1 MSRVLVVDDEEAY
14 RSLMAGHLER
24 KGFEVAKAGDG
35 KQALARLQES
45 PFDVLVTDLMMP
57 KMSGLDL
64 LRQAKKIDPWLEVI
78 VITASGH
85 VGNAVSAMRE
95 DGAYD
100 YLLKPLETIGE
111 LSLAVGRAAQHRN
124 LRFDRDRL
132 NDQLTAE
139 ASRLQALVT
148 HTGDAIIS
156 ADQTG
161 SISVANPSAVHLLG
175 GSDLIG
181 SNAHDVLPKSL
192 LDLLDGWQMMGD
204 SEPTVVELN
213 WTDDALQLV
222 SLASIADGGDGGRS
236 WVMVCRDITHLKN
249 LDELKM
255 RMLTEAA
262 GKIRLP
268 LAQAVTRLAELG
280 EASEISDE
288 DRSATI
294 YQLAKLLGRIQSWM
308 DELLSLVRVEAG
320 IGYQTGEVA
329 LVDVANNDLQ
339 ARFDE
344 LNKDR
349 NLNLVLEIEDDLPV
363 IHVEKSVFARIL
375 QGLISRAAA
384 RSSRGGSVKVSGRR
398 HQDLVWLEV
407 TDDGLQKQKLG
418 GVEEDEFM
426 GAKYLQEL
434 EGFGLEMV
442 KAIVNRM
449 GGQVWVKG
457 QGAVGSTIAISL
469 PIAESEREL
478 A

>member
-24 KGFEVAKAGDG
+24 KGFEVEKASDG
-35 KQALARLQES
+35 KQALAHLQES
-45 PFDVLVTDLMMP
+45 SFDVLVTDLMMP
-57 KMSGLDL
+57 KMSGLEL
-64 LRQAKKIDPWLEVI
+64 LRQAKKLDPWLEVI
-78 VITASGH
+78 VITASGQ
-85 VGNAVSAMRE
+85 VGNAISAMRE

-139 ASRLQALVT
+139 ASRLQALMT

-156 ADQTG
+156 VDQTG
-161 SISVANPSAVHLLG
+161 TISVANPSAVHLLG
-175 GSDLIG
+175 RSDLIG
-181 SNAHDVLPKSL
+181 SIAHEVLPKAL

-204 SEPTVVELN
+204 SEPTVIELN
-213 WTDDALQLV
+213 WPDNAVQLV
-222 SLASIADGGDGGRS
+222 SLASIDEGGDGGRG

-268 LAQAVTRLAELG
+268 LAQAVSRLAELG
-280 EASEISDE
+280 ETSEISDE

-329 LVDVANNDLQ
+329 LAEVANKDLQ
-339 ARFDE
+339 TRFDE
-344 LNKDR
+344 LNKER
-349 NLNLVLEIEDDLPV
+349 NLNLVLEIEDDLPE
-363 IHVEKSVFARIL
+363 IRVEKSVFERIL

-384 RSSRGGSVKVSGRR
+384 RSSHGGSVTVTGRS
-398 HQDLVWLEV
+398 HQDLVWIEV
-407 TDDGLQKQKLG
+407 TDEGLQKQKSS
-418 GVEEDEFM
+418 VMEEDEFV
-426 GAKYLQEL
+426 GAEYLQEF

-449 GGQVWVKG
+449 GGQVWVRG

-469 PIAESEREL
+469 PIAQGEREL

>member
-14 RSLMAGHLER
+14 RSLMAGHLKR
-24 KGFEVAKAGDG
+24 KGFEVVKASDG
-35 KQALARLQES
+35 KQALASLQES
-45 PFDVLVTDLMMP
+45 SFDVLVTDLMMP

-64 LRQAKKIDPWLEVI
+64 LRQAKKLDPWLEVI

-139 ASRLQALVT
+139 ASRLQALMT

-156 ADQTG
+156 VDQTG
-161 SISVANPSAVHLLG
+161 TISVANPSAEHLLG
-175 GSDLIG
+175 RSDLIG
-181 SNAHDVLPKSL
+181 SIAHEVLPKAL

-222 SLASIADGGDGGRS
+222 SLASIAEGGDGGRG

-268 LAQAVTRLAELG
+268 LAQAVSRLAELG

-294 YQLAKLLGRIQSWM
+294 YQLAKLLGRIKSWM

-344 LNKDR
+344 LNKER
-349 NLNLVLEIEDDLPV
+349 NLNLVLEIEDDLPE
-363 IHVEKSVFARIL
+363 IRVEKSVFERIL

-384 RSSRGGSVKVSGRR
+384 RSSRGGSVRVSSRR
-398 HQDLVWLEV
+398 HQDLVWIEV
-407 TDDGLQKQKLG
+407 TDEGFQKQKSSEIEEDG
-418 GVEEDEFM
+418 FVGVE
-426 GAKYLQEL
+426 YLQEL

-469 PIAESEREL
+469 PIAEGEREL

>member
-64 LRQAKKIDPWLEVI
+64 LRQAKKLDPWLEVI

>member
-14 RSLMAGHLER
+14 LSLMAGHLER
-24 KGFEVAKAGDG
+24 KGFEVEKASDG

-45 PFDVLVTDLMMP
+45 SFDVLVTDLMMP

-64 LRQAKKIDPWLEVI
+64 LRQAKKLDPWLEVI
-78 VITASGH
+78 VITASGQ
-85 VGNAVSAMRE
+85 VRNAISAMRE
-95 DGAYD
+95 DGAFD

-139 ASRLQALVT
+139 ASRLQALMT

-156 ADQTG
+156 VDQTG
-161 SISVANPSAVHLLG
+161 TISVANPSAVHLLG
-175 GSDLIG
+175 RSDLIG
-181 SNAHDVLPKSL
+181 SIAHEVLPKAL
-192 LDLLDGWQMMGD
+192 VDLLDGWHMMGD

-222 SLASIADGGDGGRS
+222 SLASIAEGGDGGRS

-268 LAQAVTRLAELG
+268 LAQAVSRLAELG
-280 EASEISDE
+280 ETSEISNE

-329 LVDVANNDLQ
+329 FAEVANQDLQ

-344 LNKDR
+344 LNKER
-349 NLNLVLEIEDDLPV
+349 NLNLVLEIEDDLPE
-363 IHVEKSVFARIL
+363 IRVEKGVFERIL

-384 RSSRGGSVKVSGRR
+384 RSSRGGSVRVSGRR
-398 HQDLVWLEV
+398 HQDLVWIEV
-407 TDDGLQKQKLG
+407 TDEGLQKQKSNTM
-418 GVEEDEFM
+418 EDDEFE
-426 GAKYLQEL
+426 GAEYLQEL

-469 PIAESEREL
+469 PIAEGEREL

>member
-24 KGFEVAKAGDG
+24 KGFEVEKASDG

-45 PFDVLVTDLMMP
+45 SFDVLVTDLMMP

-64 LRQAKKIDPWLEVI
+64 LRQAKKLDPWLEVI

-132 NDQLTAE
+132 TDQLTAE
-139 ASRLQALVT
+139 ASRLQALMT

-156 ADQTG
+156 VDQTG
-161 SISVANPSAVHLLG
+161 TISVANPSAVHLLG
-175 GSDLIG
+175 RSDLVG
-181 SNAHDVLPKSL
+181 SIAHEVLPKSL
-192 LDLLDGWQMMGD
+192 LDLLDGWQTMGD

-222 SLASIADGGDGGRS
+222 SLASIAEGADGGRS

-349 NLNLVLEIEDDLPV
+349 NLNLVLEIDDDLPD
-363 IHVEKSVFARIL
+363 IHVEESVFERIL

-384 RSSRGGSVKVSGRR
+384 RSSRGGSVKISGRR

-407 TDDGLQKQKLG
+407 TDDGLQKQKSG
-418 GVEEDEFM
+418 VVEEGEFM
-426 GAKYLQEL
+426 GAEYLQDL

-469 PIAESEREL
+469 PIAEGEREL
-478 A
+478 G

>member
-14 RSLMAGHLER
+14 TSLMAGHLER
-24 KGFEVAKAGDG
+24 KGFEVEKASDG

-45 PFDVLVTDLMMP
+45 SFDVLVTDLMMP

-64 LRQAKKIDPWLEVI
+64 LRQAKILDPLLEVI

-85 VGNAVSAMRE
+85 VGNAISAMRE

-139 ASRLQALVT
+139 ASRLQALMT

-156 ADQTG
+156 VDQTG
-161 SISVANPSAVHLLG
+161 TISVANPSAVHLLG
-175 GSDLIG
+175 RSDLIG
-181 SNAHDVLPKSL
+181 SIAHEVLPKAL

-222 SLASIADGGDGGRS
+222 SLASIVEGGNGGRG

-268 LAQAVTRLAELG
+268 LAQAVSRLAELG

-329 LVDVANNDLQ
+329 LVDVANTDLQ

-344 LNKDR
+344 LNKER
-349 NLNLVLEIEDDLPV
+349 NLNLVLEIEDDLPE
-363 IHVEKSVFARIL
+363 IRVEKSVFERIL

-384 RSSRGGSVKVSGRR
+384 RSSRGGSVRVSSRR
-398 HQDLVWLEV
+398 HQDLVWIEV
-407 TDDGLQKQKLG
+407 TDEGLQKQKSNAM
-418 GVEEDEFM
+418 EEDEFV
-426 GAKYLQEL
+426 GAEYLQEL

-449 GGQVWVKG
+449 GGQVWV
-457 QGAVGSTIAISL
+457 
-469 PIAESEREL
+469 
-478 A
+478 

>member
-24 KGFEVAKAGDG
+24 KGFEVEKASDG

-45 PFDVLVTDLMMP
+45 SFDVLVTDLMMP

-64 LRQAKKIDPWLEVI
+64 LRQAKKLDPWLEVI
-78 VITASGH
+78 VITASGQ
-85 VGNAVSAMRE
+85 VGNAISAMRE
-95 DGAYD
+95 DGAFD

-139 ASRLQALVT
+139 ASRLQALMT
-148 HTGDAIIS
+148 HTGEAIIS
-156 ADQTG
+156 VDQTG
-161 SISVANPSAVHLLG
+161 TISVANPSAVHLLG
-175 GSDLIG
+175 RSDLIG
-181 SNAHDVLPKSL
+181 SIAHEVLPKAL
-192 LDLLDGWQMMGD
+192 VDLLDGWHMMGD

-222 SLASIADGGDGGRS
+222 SLASIAEGGNGGRG

-268 LAQAVTRLAELG
+268 LAQAVSRLAELG
-280 EASEISDE
+280 EASEISNE

-329 LVDVANNDLQ
+329 FAEVANQDLQ

-344 LNKDR
+344 LNKER
-349 NLNLVLEIEDDLPV
+349 NLNLVLEIEDDLPE
-363 IHVEKSVFARIL
+363 IRVEKGVFERIL

-384 RSSRGGSVKVSGRR
+384 RSSRGGSVRVSGRR
-398 HQDLVWLEV
+398 HQDLVWIEV
-407 TDDGLQKQKLG
+407 TDEGLQKQKSNTM
-418 GVEEDEFM
+418 EDDEFE
-426 GAKYLQEL
+426 GAEYLQEL

-469 PIAESEREL
+469 PIAEGEREL

>member
-14 RSLMAGHLER
+14 RSLMAGHLKR
-24 KGFEVAKAGDG
+24 KGFEVVKASDG
-35 KQALARLQES
+35 KQALASLQES
-45 PFDVLVTDLMMP
+45 SFDVLVTDLMMP

-64 LRQAKKIDPWLEVI
+64 LRQAKKLDPWLEVI

-139 ASRLQALVT
+139 ASRLQALMT

-156 ADQTG
+156 VDQTG
-161 SISVANPSAVHLLG
+161 TISVANPSAEHLLG
-175 GSDLIG
+175 RSDLIG
-181 SNAHDVLPKSL
+181 SIAHEVLPKAL

-222 SLASIADGGDGGRS
+222 SLASIAEGGDGGRG

-268 LAQAVTRLAELG
+268 LAQAVSRLAELG

-294 YQLAKLLGRIQSWM
+294 YQLAKLLGRIKSWM

-344 LNKDR
+344 LNKER
-349 NLNLVLEIEDDLPV
+349 NLNLVLEIEDDLPE
-363 IHVEKSVFARIL
+363 IRVEKSVFERIL

-384 RSSRGGSVKVSGRR
+384 RSSRGGSVRVSSRR
-398 HQDLVWLEV
+398 HQDLVWIEV
-407 TDDGLQKQKLG
+407 TDEGLQKQKSNMM
-418 GVEEDEFM
+418 EEDEFV
-426 GAKYLQEL
+426 GVEYLQEL

-469 PIAESEREL
+469 PIAEGEREL

>member
-14 RSLMAGHLER
+14 RSLMAGHLKR
-24 KGFEVAKAGDG
+24 KGFEVVKASDG
-35 KQALARLQES
+35 KQALASLQES
-45 PFDVLVTDLMMP
+45 SFDVLVTDLMMP

-64 LRQAKKIDPWLEVI
+64 LRQAKKLDPWLEVI

-139 ASRLQALVT
+139 ASRLQALMT

-156 ADQTG
+156 VDQTG
-161 SISVANPSAVHLLG
+161 TISVANPSAEHLLG
-175 GSDLIG
+175 RSDLIG
-181 SNAHDVLPKSL
+181 SIAHEVLPKAL

-222 SLASIADGGDGGRS
+222 SLASIAEGGDGGRG

-268 LAQAVTRLAELG
+268 LAQAVSRLAELG

-294 YQLAKLLGRIQSWM
+294 YQLAKLLGRIKSWM

-344 LNKDR
+344 LNKER
-349 NLNLVLEIEDDLPV
+349 NLNLVLEIEDDLPE
-363 IHVEKSVFARIL
+363 IRVEKSVFERIL

-384 RSSRGGSVKVSGRR
+384 RSSRGGSVRVSSRR
-398 HQDLVWLEV
+398 HQDLVWIEV
-407 TDDGLQKQKLG
+407 TDEGLQKQKSSEIEEDG
-418 GVEEDEFM
+418 FVGVE
-426 GAKYLQEL
+426 YLQEL

-469 PIAESEREL
+469 PIAEGEREL

>member
-24 KGFEVAKAGDG
+24 KGFEVEKASDG

-45 PFDVLVTDLMMP
+45 SFDVLVTDLMMP

-64 LRQAKKIDPWLEVI
+64 LRQAKKLDPWLEII

>member
-14 RSLMAGHLER
+14 LSLMAGHLER
-24 KGFEVAKAGDG
+24 KGFEVEKASDG

-45 PFDVLVTDLMMP
+45 SFDVLVTDLMMP

-64 LRQAKKIDPWLEVI
+64 LRQAKKLDPWLEVI
-78 VITASGH
+78 VITASGQ
-85 VGNAVSAMRE
+85 VGNAISAMRE
-95 DGAYD
+95 DGAFD

-139 ASRLQALVT
+139 ASRLQALMT

-156 ADQTG
+156 VDQTG
-161 SISVANPSAVHLLG
+161 TISVANPSAVHLLG
-175 GSDLIG
+175 RSDLIG
-181 SNAHDVLPKSL
+181 SIAHEVLPKAL
-192 LDLLDGWQMMGD
+192 VDLLDGWHMMGD

-222 SLASIADGGDGGRS
+222 SLASIAEGGDGGRS

-268 LAQAVTRLAELG
+268 LAQAVSRLAELG
-280 EASEISDE
+280 EASEISNE

-329 LVDVANNDLQ
+329 FAEVANQDLQ

-344 LNKDR
+344 LNKER
-349 NLNLVLEIEDDLPV
+349 NLNLVLEIEDDLPE
-363 IHVEKSVFARIL
+363 IRVEKGVFERIL

-384 RSSRGGSVKVSGRR
+384 RSSRGGSVRVSGRR
-398 HQDLVWLEV
+398 HQDLVWIEV
-407 TDDGLQKQKLG
+407 TDEGLQKQKSNTM
-418 GVEEDEFM
+418 EDDEFE
-426 GAKYLQEL
+426 GAEYLQEL

-469 PIAESEREL
+469 PIAEGEREL

>member
-24 KGFEVAKAGDG
+24 KGFEVEKASDG
-35 KQALARLQES
+35 KQALARLQDS
-45 PFDVLVTDLMMP
+45 SFDVLVTDLMMP
-57 KMSGLDL
+57 NVSGLDL
-64 LRQAKKIDPWLEVI
+64 LRQAKKVDPWLEVI

-139 ASRLQALVT
+139 ASRLQALMT

-156 ADQTG
+156 VDQDG
-161 SISVANPSAVHLLG
+161 KISVANPSAAHLLG
-175 GSDLIG
+175 RSDLIG
-181 SNAHDVLPKSL
+181 SSVHDVLPKAL
-192 LDLLDGWQMMGD
+192 LDLLDGWQTMGD

-213 WTDDALQLV
+213 WSDDALQLV
-222 SLASIADGGDGGRS
+222 SLASIVDGADGGRG

-268 LAQAVTRLAELG
+268 LAQAVSRLAELG
-280 EASEISDE
+280 ETTEISEE

-294 YQLAKLLGRIQSWM
+294 YQLAKLLGRIQNWM
-308 DELLSLVRVEAG
+308 DEILSLVRVEAG

-329 LVDVANNDLQ
+329 FADVADKEFQ

-344 LNKDR
+344 LNKER
-349 NLNLVLEIEDDLPV
+349 NLNLMLEIEDDLPE
-363 IHVEKSVFARIL
+363 IRVEKSVFERIL

-384 RSSRGGSVKVSGRR
+384 RSSRGGTVRVSGRR
-398 HQDLVWLEV
+398 NQDFVWFEV
-407 TDDGLQKQKLG
+407 TDEGLQKQKSSTT
-418 GVEEDEFM
+418 EEDEFE
-426 GAKYLQEL
+426 GAEYLQEL

-449 GGQVWVKG
+449 GGQVWVRG

-469 PIAESEREL
+469 PIAQGEREL

>member
-14 RSLMAGHLER
+14 RSLMAGHLKR
-24 KGFEVAKAGDG
+24 KGFEVVKASDG
-35 KQALARLQES
+35 KQALASLQES
-45 PFDVLVTDLMMP
+45 SFDVLVTDLMMP

-64 LRQAKKIDPWLEVI
+64 LRQAKKLDPWLEVI

-139 ASRLQALVT
+139 ASRLQALMT

-156 ADQTG
+156 VDQTG
-161 SISVANPSAVHLLG
+161 TISVANPSAEHLLG
-175 GSDLIG
+175 RSDLIG
-181 SNAHDVLPKSL
+181 SIAHEVLPKAL

-222 SLASIADGGDGGRS
+222 SLASIAEGGDGERG

-268 LAQAVTRLAELG
+268 LAQAVSRLAELG

-294 YQLAKLLGRIQSWM
+294 YQLAKLLGRIKSWM

-344 LNKDR
+344 LNKER
-349 NLNLVLEIEDDLPV
+349 NLNLVLEIEDDLPE
-363 IHVEKSVFARIL
+363 IRVEKSVFERIL

-384 RSSRGGSVKVSGRR
+384 RSSRGGSVRVSSRR
-398 HQDLVWLEV
+398 HQDLVWIEV
-407 TDDGLQKQKLG
+407 TDEGLQKQKSSEIEEDG
-418 GVEEDEFM
+418 FVGVE
-426 GAKYLQEL
+426 YLQEL

-469 PIAESEREL
+469 PIAEGEREL

>member
-14 RSLMAGHLER
+14 RSLMAGHLKR
-24 KGFEVAKAGDG
+24 KGFEVVKASDG
-35 KQALARLQES
+35 KQALASLQES
-45 PFDVLVTDLMMP
+45 SFDVLVTDLMMP

-64 LRQAKKIDPWLEVI
+64 LRQAKKLDPWLEVI

-139 ASRLQALVT
+139 ASRLQALMT

-156 ADQTG
+156 VDQTG
-161 SISVANPSAVHLLG
+161 TISVANPSAEHLLG
-175 GSDLIG
+175 RSDLIG
-181 SNAHDVLPKSL
+181 SIAHEVLPKAL

-222 SLASIADGGDGGRS
+222 SLASIAEGGDGGRG

-268 LAQAVTRLAELG
+268 LAQAVSRLAELG

-294 YQLAKLLGRIQSWM
+294 YQLAKLLGRIKSWM

-344 LNKDR
+344 LNKER
-349 NLNLVLEIEDDLPV
+349 NLNLVLEIEDDLPE
-363 IHVEKSVFARIL
+363 IRVEKSVFERIL

-384 RSSRGGSVKVSGRR
+384 RSSRGGSVRVSSRR
-398 HQDLVWLEV
+398 HQDLVWIEV
-407 TDDGLQKQKLG
+407 TDEGLQKQKSNMM
-418 GVEEDEFM
+418 EEDEFV
-426 GAKYLQEL
+426 GAEYLQEL

-469 PIAESEREL
+469 PIAEGEREL

>member
-14 RSLMAGHLER
+14 TSLMAGHLER
-24 KGFEVAKAGDG
+24 KGFEVEKASDG

-45 PFDVLVTDLMMP
+45 SFDVLVTDLMMP

-64 LRQAKKIDPWLEVI
+64 LRQAKILDPLLEVI

-85 VGNAVSAMRE
+85 VGNAISAMRE

-139 ASRLQALVT
+139 ASRLQALMT

-156 ADQTG
+156 VDQTG
-161 SISVANPSAVHLLG
+161 TISVANPSAVHLLG
-175 GSDLIG
+175 RSDLIG
-181 SNAHDVLPKSL
+181 SIAHEVLPKAL

-222 SLASIADGGDGGRS
+222 SLASIVEGGNGGRG

-268 LAQAVTRLAELG
+268 LAQAVSRLAELG

-329 LVDVANNDLQ
+329 LVDVANTDLQ

-344 LNKDR
+344 LNKER
-349 NLNLVLEIEDDLPV
+349 NLNLVLEIEDDLPE
-363 IHVEKSVFARIL
+363 IRVEKSVFERIL

-384 RSSRGGSVKVSGRR
+384 RSSRGGSVRVSSRR
-398 HQDLVWLEV
+398 HQDLVWIEV
-407 TDDGLQKQKLG
+407 TDEGLQKQKSNAM
-418 GVEEDEFM
+418 EEDEFV
-426 GAKYLQEL
+426 GAEYLQEL

-469 PIAESEREL
+469 PVAEGEREL

>member
-14 RSLMAGHLER
+14 TSLMAGHLER
-24 KGFEVAKAGDG
+24 KGFEVEKASDG

-45 PFDVLVTDLMMP
+45 SFDVLVTDLMMP

-64 LRQAKKIDPWLEVI
+64 LRQAKILDPLLEVI

-85 VGNAVSAMRE
+85 VGNAISAMRE

-139 ASRLQALVT
+139 ASRLQALMT

-156 ADQTG
+156 VDQTG
-161 SISVANPSAVHLLG
+161 TISVANPSAVHLLG
-175 GSDLIG
+175 RSDLIG
-181 SNAHDVLPKSL
+181 SIAHEVLPKAL

-222 SLASIADGGDGGRS
+222 SLASIVEGGNGGRG

-268 LAQAVTRLAELG
+268 LAQAVSRLAELG

-329 LVDVANNDLQ
+329 LVDVANTDLQ

-344 LNKDR
+344 LNKER
-349 NLNLVLEIEDDLPV
+349 NLNLVLEIEDDLPE
-363 IHVEKSVFARIL
+363 IRVEKSVFERIL

-384 RSSRGGSVKVSGRR
+384 RSSRGGSVRVSSRR
-398 HQDLVWLEV
+398 HQDLVWIEV
-407 TDDGLQKQKLG
+407 TDEGLQKQKSNAM
-418 GVEEDEFM
+418 EEDEFV
-426 GAKYLQEL
+426 GAEYLQEL

-449 GGQVWVKG
+449 GGQVWVRG

-469 PIAESEREL
+469 PIAEGEREL

>member
-24 KGFEVAKAGDG
+24 KGFEVEKAIDG
-35 KQALARLQES
+35 NQALARLQES
-45 PFDVLVTDLMMP
+45 SFDVLVTDLMMP
-57 KMSGLDL
+57 QMSGLDL
-64 LRQAKKIDPWLEVI
+64 LRQAKKLDPWLEVI

-124 LRFDRDRL
+124 LLFDRDRL
-132 NDQLTAE
+132 NDQLMAE
-139 ASRLQALVT
+139 ASRLQALMT

-156 ADQTG
+156 VEQTG
-161 SISVANPSAVHLLG
+161 TISVANPSAAELLG
-175 GSDLIG
+175 RSDLIG
-181 SNAHDVLPKSL
+181 SIAHDVLPKAL
-192 LDLLDGWQMMGD
+192 VDLLDGWQTMGD

-213 WTDDALQLV
+213 WPDDALQLV
-222 SLASIADGGDGGRS
+222 SLASITEGGDGRRG

-268 LAQAVTRLAELG
+268 LAQAVSRLAELG
-280 EASEISDE
+280 ETSEISDE

-294 YQLAKLLGRIQSWM
+294 YKLAKLLGRIQSWM

-329 LVDVANNDLQ
+329 LAGVANKDLQ

-344 LNKDR
+344 MNQER
-349 NLNLVLEIEDDLPV
+349 NLNLILDIEDGLPE
-363 IHVEKSVFARIL
+363 IRVEKSVIEKIL

-384 RSSRGGSVKVSGRR
+384 RSSRGGFVKVSGRR
-398 HQDLVWLEV
+398 HQDLVWIEV
-407 TDDGLQKQKLG
+407 TDEGLQKKKTSTLERDEFE
-418 GVEEDEFM
+418 GVE
-426 GAKYLQEL
+426 YLQEL

-449 GGQVWVKG
+449 GGQVWVRG

-469 PIAESEREL
+469 PIAQGEREL

>member
-24 KGFEVAKAGDG
+24 KGFEVEKASDG

-45 PFDVLVTDLMMP
+45 SFDVLVTDLMMP

-64 LRQAKKIDPWLEVI
+64 LRQAKKLDPWLEVI
-78 VITASGH
+78 VITASGQ

-95 DGAYD
+95 EGAYD

-139 ASRLQALVT
+139 ASRLQALMT

-156 ADQTG
+156 VDQTG
-161 SISVANPSAVHLLG
+161 TISVANPSAVHLLG
-175 GSDLIG
+175 RSDLIG
-181 SNAHDVLPKSL
+181 SIAHEVLPKAL

-222 SLASIADGGDGGRS
+222 SLASIAEGSDGGRG

-268 LAQAVTRLAELG
+268 LAQAVSRLAELG
-280 EASEISDE
+280 ETSEISDE

-294 YQLAKLLGRIQSWM
+294 YQLAKLLSRIQSWM

-329 LVDVANNDLQ
+329 LVDVANSDLQ
-339 ARFDE
+339 ERFEE
-344 LNKDR
+344 LNKER
-349 NLNLVLEIEDDLPV
+349 NLNLILEIEDGLPE
-363 IHVEKSVFARIL
+363 IRVEKSVFERIL

-398 HQDLVWLEV
+398 HQDLVWIEV
-407 TDDGLQKQKLG
+407 TDEGLQKQKSN
-418 GVEEDEFM
+418 VMEDDGFV
-426 GAKYLQEL
+426 GAESLQEF

-469 PIAESEREL
+469 PIAEGEREL

>member
-24 KGFEVAKAGDG
+24 KGFEVEKASDG
-35 KQALARLQES
+35 KEALARLQES
-45 PFDVLVTDLMMP
+45 SFDVLVTDLMMP
-57 KMSGLDL
+57 KISGLDL

-139 ASRLQALVT
+139 ASRLQALMT

-156 ADQTG
+156 VDQTG
-161 SISVANPSAVHLLG
+161 TVSVANPSAANLLG
-175 GSDLIG
+175 KSDLIG
-181 SNAHDVLPKSL
+181 SMAHDVLPKAL
-192 LDLLDGWQMMGD
+192 VDLLDGWQTMGD

-213 WTDDALQLV
+213 WPDDTLHLV
-222 SLASIADGGDGGRS
+222 SLASIAEGGDGGLG

-268 LAQAVTRLAELG
+268 LAQAVSRLAELG
-280 EASEISDE
+280 ETTEISTE

-294 YQLAKLLGRIQSWM
+294 YQLAKLLGRIKSWM

-329 LVDVANNDLQ
+329 LADVATRDLQ
-339 ARFDE
+339 ARFNE
-344 LNKDR
+344 LNKER
-349 NLNLVLEIEDDLPV
+349 NLNLVLEIEDDLPE
-363 IHVEKSVFARIL
+363 IRVEKSVFEKIL

-384 RSSRGGSVKVSGRR
+384 RSSRGGSVKVSGRS
-398 HQDLVWLEV
+398 HQDLVWIEI
-407 TDDGLQKQKLG
+407 TDEGLQKQTSSDLH
-418 GVEEDEFM
+418 EDEFE
-426 GAKYLQEL
+426 GAEYLQEQ

-449 GGQVWVKG
+449 GGQVWVRG
-457 QGAVGSTIAISL
+457 HGVVGSTIAISL
-469 PIAESEREL
+469 PVAEGEREL